1 MLNGILDLL
10 FGCGNGGFTNFSRRW
25 MIQKIADH
33 HFEPQSKLTQYL
45 PLHGL
50 NVDCLWLPRM
60 SMFAQK
66 NVNVCLPSFWPD
78 IVCSIRVVFRNY
90 TKAQTYCWHQES
102 ISTNQ
107 KLYIL
112 MTSKTERVQ
121 QPGYSCLG
129 FFIWWVRSTA
139 HGWRNLEWADF
150 PIGFCL
156 DAYRKSKAHLCSKS
170 SSDPLFADGF
180 G

>member
-33 HFEPQSKLTQYL
+33 HFEPQPKLTQYL

-129 FFIWWVRSTA
+129 FFFFVGKVNCPWMKKLGMTR
-139 HGWRNLEWADF
+139 F
-150 PIGFCL
+150 PNWFLSGRIPQIQGP
-156 DAYRKSKAHLCSKS
+156 
-170 SSDPLFADGF
+170 PLL
-180 G
+180 